1 MAVIHL
7 TFVVLTSL
15 KRLFEYGAMRLKEI
29 QAVDDAN
36 LELQNRIDDFLRRYK
51 EFLDSRESESPK
63 KVRETF
69 AMFKKEREDMD
80 QCMLEL
86 EEKIKLLRSRPLDY
100 HNWT

>member
-51 EFLDSRESESPK
+51 EFSDSRESESPE
-63 KVRETF
+63 KVRETY
-69 AMFKKEREDMD
+69 AMFKKEREDME
-80 QCMLEL
+80 QCMSEV
-86 EEKIKLLRSRPLDY
+86 EEKLKLLRSRPLDY
-100 HNWT
+100 QNWT